1 LDSMRSFPNGAHLF
15 EVSVQS
21 GASAQCEHPPQL
33 TRRMSL
39 RTRGVKAE
47 VSSGRELMLHTTL
60 VAIQLV
66 LAVSAL
72 ITPIFKRVV
81 GGAIGIALRDRGI
94 DFDASF
100 SLSQL
105 AWLAGQAGG
114 PDYFMAATCFT
125 FLVVGPLARPL
136 TQLWLMWVPMKLHSQ
151 RILHR
156 VSRHISIFYAF
167 EVMLLA
173 VPLLQ
178 LAFGPLTNHFVN
190 PDSVSFCREL
200 VTIYHTGD
208 QCFEINVTPA
218 WGYYVTA
225 IAYVGYLIS
234 GVDGSLTHK
243 YLHRSLYPDP
253 ETPPNLSC

>member
-1 LDSMRSFPNGAHLF
+1 
-15 EVSVQS
+15 
-21 GASAQCEHPPQL
+21 
-33 TRRMSL
+33 
-39 RTRGVKAE
+39 
-47 VSSGRELMLHTTL
+47 
-60 VAIQLV
+60 
-66 LAVSAL
+66 
-72 ITPIFKRVV
+72 
-81 GGAIGIALRDRGI
+81 
-94 DFDASF
+94 
-100 SLSQL
+100 
-105 AWLAGQAGG
+105 
-114 PDYFMAATCFT
+114 
-125 FLVVGPLARPL
+125 
-136 TQLWLMWVPMKLHSQ
+136 MWVPMKLHSQ